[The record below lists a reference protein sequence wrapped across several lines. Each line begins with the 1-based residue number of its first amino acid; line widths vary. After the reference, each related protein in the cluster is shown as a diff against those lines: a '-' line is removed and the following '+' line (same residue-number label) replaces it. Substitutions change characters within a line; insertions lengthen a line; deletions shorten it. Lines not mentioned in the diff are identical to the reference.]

1 MVLAGSTLFAAGPPN
16 LLDEVKAVKA
26 TDPETLEQ
34 MAEQEAAYEGRRGAL
49 LAAVSA
55 ADGKRL
61 RVYRLDSMP
70 TFDGLAAAQG
80 KLYYSTSDG
89 KIVCLGSGQGQ
100 PLTPAEDVPLKA
112 RSPEADQPAKPASAA
127 RPKAAKAAAKT
138 DAPAKPVTASHPDF
152 QYLEGVNV
160 GPSKLGYRIQ
170 GIGQAPGVALKQLA
184 KPISGEATLRMKME
198 LTSEG
203 PLSTGFLAFG
213 DSTRED
219 QLVRCGTRLRM
230 KKAMILQG
238 KSSKDESAAVE
249 FVAQPGRTVNMEVA
263 VDLPHRKIKLTCDGA
278 TVEAPLDRPM
288 KSITHVGY
296 CVINAATDFGPIE
309 IVGH

>member
-1 MVLAGSTLFAAGPPN
+1 
-16 LLDEVKAVKA
+16 
-26 TDPETLEQ
+26 
-34 MAEQEAAYEGRRGAL
+34 
-49 LAAVSA
+49 
-55 ADGKRL
+55 
-61 RVYRLDSMP
+61 MP

-89 KIVCLGSGQGQ
+89 KIVCLGSEQGQ

-112 RSPEADQPAKPASAA
+112 RSPESDQPAKPASAA
-127 RPKAAKAAAKT
+127 HSKTGKAAAKT
-138 DAPAKPVTASHPDF
+138 DAPAKPATASHPDF

-170 GIGQAPGVALKQLA
+170 GISAAPGVALKQLS

-203 PLSTGFLAFG
+203 QLLSGFLAFG
-213 DSTRED
+213 DGTRED
-219 QLVRCGTRLRM
+219 QLVCCGVRLKK

-238 KSSKDESAAVE
+238 ASSKDESAAVE
-249 FVAQPGRTVNMEVA
+249 FVAQPGHTVNMEVA

-278 TVEAPLDRPM
+278 TVEAPLARPM
-288 KSITHVGY
+288 KAITHVGY
-296 CVINAATDFGPIE
+296 CVITAVTAFGPIE
-309 IVGH
+309 IMGH